1 MKALVLCG
9 GFGTRLGALTRE
21 CPKALLPLAG
31 KPLIEYT
38 LAYLRNQGLQE
49 VIVNLHYRG
58 DQIRDAVGDGSRFD
72 LRIEYFEEPALL
84 GTAGTP
90 RALADRWSCDS
101 LLVVY
106 GDLLFDEPLG
116 PMIAQH
122 EATRAAATLLVH
134 RRSASNSRLVLGADR
149 RVQAFSERPLEPAT
163 AEPTWVN
170 SGVQILHRSLLAF
183 IPDRSPCD
191 LPQDVYV
198 PNVHRVRIFG
208 YPLCGYRCAIDSSE
222 RYEMAEKAV
231 VEQRWRGLG

>member
-38 LAYLRNQGLQE
+38 LAHLRNQGIEE

-58 DQIRDAVGDGSRFD
+58 DQIRNAIGDGSRFD
-72 LRIEYFEEPALL
+72 VRIEYFEEPVLL

-90 RALADRWSCDS
+90 RALADRWSSDS

-122 EATRAAATLLVH
+122 ETTGAAATLLVH
-134 RRSASNSRLVLGADR
+134 RRKASNSRLVLGADR
-149 RVQAFSERPLEPAT
+149 RVHELLERPPDPAMEE
-163 AEPTWVN
+163 ATWVN
-170 SGVQILHRSLLAF
+170 SGVQIVDRSLLAF
-183 IPDRSPCD
+183 MPDRNPCD
-191 LPQDVYV
+191 LPQDVYA
-198 PNVHRVRIFG
+198 PNVQRARIFA
-208 YPLCGYRCAIDSSE
+208 YPLCGYRCAIDSPE
-222 RYEMAEKAV
+222 RYEMAERAV
-231 VEQRWRGLG
+231 VEKRWRGLG